1 MDLRPDRSDPAPPQ
15 VQTSTQAMAERSLA
29 APPAPWSL
37 AEQRVA
43 VLGWIASDEGARA
56 ARNRARHH
64 QLPSHDADDV
74 RQEAWL
80 RANTTFARRTE
91 RYDAIDSADGAVR
104 YAMRVIDNAAGDRAR
119 AARRRGTGQHLA
131 LVTDDE
137 PRVGALAVESVVGAA
152 PGFAE
157 LEASMDALALRDAVA
172 VLCATEELRCTGCPD
187 TVVKATALHVVNR
200 LVAGASGPTDP
211 RDELAAAPLVAEG
224 LRRNDP
230 HRTGSDAARRQRSSR
245 CTRCV
250 KELLAR
256 GWTLLV
262 GAA

>member
-1 MDLRPDRSDPAPPQ
+1 MDPRPDRSDPEPPQ
-15 VQTSTQAMAERSLA
+15 RQTSTRATDDPSP
-29 APPAPWSL
+29 APPPWSL
-37 AEQRVA
+37 ADQRAA

-56 ARNRARHH
+56 ARNRTRHH
-64 QLPSHDADDV
+64 QLPPHDADDV

-80 RANTTFARRTE
+80 RANTTFVRRTE
-91 RYDAIDSADGAVR
+91 RYDAIDSALGAVR

-137 PRVGALAVESVVGAA
+137 PSVGALAVESVGRAA

-200 LVAGASGPTDP
+200 LVAGASEPTDP
-211 RDELAAAPLVAEG
+211 GADLAAAPLVAEG

-230 HRTGSDAARRQRSSR
+230 HRTGSDAARRQRASR

-256 GWTLLV
+256 GWSLLV